1 MYNNNLY
8 TKSNGQKKQQFIE
21 IFIFYTTRE
30 VIVVESLHLQT
41 GQLSAPSDTP
51 ASHGYTHLI
60 GGHILGEGVVVI
72 GKVVGRV
79 VVTGIVVTG
88 VVVTSWIGVG
98 GVIVGTSCVV
108 VCFVEAVI

>member
-1 MYNNNLY
+1 M
-8 TKSNGQKKQQFIE
+8 
-21 IFIFYTTRE
+21 
-30 VIVVESLHLQT
+30 VESLHLQT

-60 GGHILGEGVVVI
+60 GGHILGEGVVV
-72 GKVVGRV
+72 
-79 VVTGIVVTG
+79 TGIVVTG